1 MPSIRIYNDI
11 KWIPHTF
18 IGITDDNGNTIY
30 RGFSPEKTGLLGT
43 GSVKDENVDNK
54 LHEFTT
60 LSYEIQ
66 ISNEQY
72 QKAID
77 FIEYSQNNPPVYNL
91 PAGAQCT
98 IWALEVLE
106 KGGIISVPHYMP
118 KGIEAAIPGQ
128 FVVGLFESIAYNPYT
143 FAFGDAVNIG
153 FDIVADEINNNLE
166 KFAEYLNEL
175 AREAI
180 EEVFNSDEIWDKNND
195 VDEQKDAK
203 ENQDDE
209 KINFDGLKD
218 DENIENKDEE
228 QEEQIPE
235 EIEENNEELSQDNNT
250 NGNAT
255 NNATNIVELA
265 QQNVSLYNQNINKGY
280 DDIMSFLSGW

>member
-1 MPSIRIYNDI
+1 M
-11 KWIPHTF
+11 
-18 IGITDDNGNTIY
+18 
-30 RGFSPEKTGLLGT
+30 GT
-43 GSVKDENVDNK
+43 GSVEDEATNNK

-60 LSYEIQ
+60 SSYEIQ

-91 PAGAQCT
+91 PAGAQCS

-106 KGGIISVPHYMP
+106 KGGIISLPHYMP

-128 FVVGLFESIAYNPYT
+128 FFIGILQSIAYNPYT

-180 EEVFNSDEIWDKNND
+180 KEAFNSDEIWNKNND

-218 DENIENKDEE
+218 DENIENKNEE
-228 QEEQIPE
+228 QDGQISEQIE
-235 EIEENNEELSQDNNT
+235 QNNDKQNNST
-250 NGNAT
+250 MLL
-255 NNATNIVELA
+255 I
-265 QQNVSLYNQNINKGY
+265 
-280 DDIMSFLSGW
+280 